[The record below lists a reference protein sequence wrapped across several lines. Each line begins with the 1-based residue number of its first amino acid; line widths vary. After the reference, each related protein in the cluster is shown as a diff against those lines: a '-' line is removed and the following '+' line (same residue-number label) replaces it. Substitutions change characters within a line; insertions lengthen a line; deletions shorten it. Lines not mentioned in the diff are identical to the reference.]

1 MTNDSEIFEFEDRYC
16 PICGNFIKAG
26 SDPHRCLDKDL
37 KRIEEE
43 NRLKELEE
51 LNIDRSY
58 DDKFDEFDEFYNQDN
73 YYDKDLEEE

>member
-1 MTNDSEIFEFEDRYC
+1 MKEKIVL
-16 PICGNFIKAG
+16 I
-26 SDPHRCLDKDL
+26 
-37 KRIEEE
+37 E